1 MSCRILICDDSNDD
15 SALLLHSLLTAGV
28 TVDCTRARD
37 GDEALDFLMTTPE
50 FDLVVLDH
58 RLPRKS
64 GLDVVEILHGHG
76 RFPSCPV
83 IVLTSHLGNEQQRL
97 SALGVQAVLEKPF
110 SLEGYL
116 NVGEFLAGFCRLAA
130 RQH

>member
-1 MSCRILICDDSNDD
+1 MPCRILICDDSNDD
-15 SALLLHSLLTAGV
+15 VALLLHSLLNAGL
-28 TVDCTRARD
+28 TVDSIRARD
-37 GDEALDFLMTTPE
+37 GDEALDFLTAARE

-64 GLDVVEILHGHG
+64 GLDVVEILQRQG
-76 RFPSCPV
+76 RFPRCPMV
-83 IVLTSHLGNEQQRL
+83 MLTSRLGNEQQRL

-116 NVGEFLAGFCRLAA
+116 KVGEFLAGLCR
-130 RQH
+130 